1 MFVQTHT
8 RYDIELEEATK
19 RAKLIQEQV
28 NLLNRLRE
36 IEVEI
41 NMSRINIPVSANS
54 MDFVENKNFDSTNE
68 VENLEVEN
76 SEVKENN
83 RGKNQRKEK
92 KVPLSNLIQDI
103 ALTSDKPLTLHDF
116 VSQCRKNG
124 YTTNSSDF
132 VNMVY
137 QNLRKLVKK
146 GKFQQDSETRAF
158 ELVR

>member
-68 VENLEVEN
+68 VEN

-103 ALTSDKPLTLHDF
+103 ALTSDKPLTLHEF
-116 VSQCRKNG
+116 VSQCKKNG